1 MKQPTRRTGSSLD
14 ALADDLR
21 KVVRRH
27 APVWT
32 DFNDS
37 DPGVTLLEVGA
48 WLAHTLD
55 FHRKATGARKDPYR
69 DFKFRVKLDGI
80 AVAVSR
86 ISALRRTAEIV
97 EHRDGS
103 DPGLI
108 RRLPGRLVY
117 EPITLE
123 RMLGGDGSFE
133 DWADQL
139 IAAPPGSIASYR
151 KTIRI
156 EVLDRAERPFLA
168 YDVYGCWPSVYRV
181 LPDFTESLT
190 LVPERWQRDKSVRP
204 AEADDG
210 RVHLVLSPGS
220 DFRAPAARPSRGG
233 RP

>member
-1 MKQPTRRTGSSLD
+1 MTQHDLRTSSSLD
-14 ALADDLR
+14 ALADELT

-27 APVWT
+27 DPEWT

-48 WLAHTLD
+48 WLTHTLD
-55 FHRKATGARKDPYR
+55 FHRKATSARKDPYR
-69 DFKFRVKLDGI
+69 DFKFRVKLDG
-80 AVAVSR
+80 VALAGVSR

-103 DPGLI
+103 DPGTV
-108 RRLPGRLVY
+108 RRIPGRVVY
-117 EPITLE
+117 EPIILE
-123 RMLGGDGSFE
+123 RPLGADTAFE

-139 IAAPPGSIASYR
+139 IGGPPGTISSYR
-151 KTIRI
+151 KSVRI

-168 YDVYGCWPSVYRV
+168 YDVYGCWPSVYRA

-204 AEADDG
+204 
-210 RVHLVLSPGS
+210 S
-220 DFRAPAARPSRGG
+220 
-233 RP
+233 